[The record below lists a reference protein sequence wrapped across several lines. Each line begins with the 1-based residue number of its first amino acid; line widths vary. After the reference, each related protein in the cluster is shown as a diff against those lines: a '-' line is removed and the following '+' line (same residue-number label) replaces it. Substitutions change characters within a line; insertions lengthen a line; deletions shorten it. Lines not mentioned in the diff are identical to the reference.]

1 MSAKANPTR
10 IGFFVVGAILLL
22 MGSVVAFGS
31 GKLFQKTERYVAF
44 FDGSLTGLDVGAPVT
59 FRGVPIGSVTEI
71 QVQYFAGPHTL
82 SIPVFFEMIPGRLE
96 LIGELTGTREERMK
110 ILLDKGLRAQL
121 VSQSL
126 VTGQLAIQVDFMPDT
141 PLKLVG
147 DIPDIIE
154 FPTVPSTA
162 EEIMS
167 QLKDLKLD
175 ELVASS
181 IQLINDVDALL
192 TDPDTAKLIPELI
205 ALASDAKGL
214 VSHIDDNVQPISQGV
229 LGVTDAAKQ
238 TLNQGTSTIAH
249 VDAQV
254 SPAIT
259 ELRRLIRDMDA
270 RVPKTLAVLEA
281 VLVRADGTLK
291 PDSEL
296 MRNLNRTLSEFSNT
310 ARSVRKLADEL
321 ERDPS
326 VLIRGK

>member
-10 IGFFVVGAILLL
+10 IGFFVVGAIVLL
-22 MGSVVAFGS
+22 MGSLVVFGS
-31 GKLFQKTERYVAF
+31 GQLFQKTERYVAF
-44 FDGSLTGLDVGAPVT
+44 FEGSLTGLSIGAPVT

-71 QVQYFAGPHTL
+71 QVQYFADDQRML
-82 SIPVFFEMIPGRLE
+82 IPVFFELIPGRLQ
-96 LIGELTGTREERMK
+96 LIGELTGTRNERMK
-110 ILLDKGLRAQL
+110 SLTERGLRAQL

-147 DIPDIIE
+147 GEPDLFE

-175 ELVASS
+175 ELVSS
-181 IQLINDVDALL
+181 SVQLINDIDALV
-192 TDPDTAKLIPELI
+192 TDPNTAKLIPELI

-214 VSHIDDNVQPISQGV
+214 VSHLDAEVQPISEGV
-229 LGVTDAAKQ
+229 IGVTDAAQ
-238 TLNQGTSTIAH
+238 RTLNQGTSTIAH
-249 VDAQV
+249 VDAQI
-254 SPAIT
+254 SPTIT
-259 ELRRLIRDMDA
+259 ELRRLINDIDA

-291 PDSEL
+291 PDSQL
-296 MRNLNRTLSEFSNT
+296 MKNLNRTLTEFSST
-310 ARSVRKLADEL
+310 ARSVRKLADQL